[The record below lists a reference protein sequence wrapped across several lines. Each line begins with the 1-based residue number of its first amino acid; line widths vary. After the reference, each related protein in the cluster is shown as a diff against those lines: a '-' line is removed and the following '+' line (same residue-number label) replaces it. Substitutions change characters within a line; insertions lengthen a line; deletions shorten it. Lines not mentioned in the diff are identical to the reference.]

1 MRFVPRPGEV
11 SPEAS
16 REAADEAGA
25 DQPGKSSTD
34 IVAASAPA
42 PREDGTTEP
51 ALIAAAGVGGGGLVE
66 DPMLAAFDDDAA
78 DCADAGR

>member
-1 MRFVPRPGEV
+1 MRFVPRLGEV

-16 REAADEAGA
+16 REAADEPGA
-25 DQPGKSSTD
+25 DQPGESSTD
-34 IVAASAPA
+34 IVAASDPA

-51 ALIAAAGVGGGGLVE
+51 ALIAEAGVGGLVEE